1 MFVTKAGLSLDNLF
15 LIMEVQTSKE
25 NKSEIQVRKKDNSKV
40 YFFIIAIVALLLTN
54 VYFYV
59 KFKSSGEKLYTI
71 ALQKEN
77 LQIEIDRIEAEL
89 DNIQREGK
97 TSESEDITLS
107 EQKVRQGIAN
117 LRSNLDVA
125 NLSEDRL
132 ADLRLQVKTLKSNVS
147 ELKIR
152 IEELNLQNEILQREN
167 EELNHAIYSQTDKVQ
182 SLEYNNRVLKEK
194 VGIASSIKVSNML
207 INGVEIKRRGNKEI
221 ETKAKRVDELQI
233 QFSIADNPLATKGNK
248 DIYVRVVDPNGNL
261 IVKNEN
267 IFQVNNDELQ
277 YTFKETIRFTN
288 NGEEYEFLW
297 NNENQGF
304 RKGAYTVLL
313 YADNAIMGRSSI
325 VLK

>member
-1 MFVTKAGLSLDNLF
+1 
-15 LIMEVQTSKE
+15 MEVQTSKE
-25 NKSEIQVRKKDNSKV
+25 NKSEIQIRKKDNSKV

-89 DNIQREGK
+89 DNIQREGE
-97 TSESEDITLS
+97 TIGSEDIVLS
-107 EQKVRQGIAN
+107 EQKVREGIAN
-117 LRSNLDVA
+117 LRSNLDIA
-125 NLSEDRL
+125 NLSEERL
-132 ADLRLQVKTLKSNVS
+132 ADLKSEVRLLKNSVS
-147 ELKIR
+147 DLKVR
-152 IEELNLQNEILQREN
+152 IEELNLQNELLQKEN
-167 EELNHAIYSQTDKVQ
+167 EELNSAVSSQTDKVQ
-182 SLEYNNRVLKEK
+182 TLERNNRVLQEK
-194 VGIASSIKVSNML
+194 VGIASSIKVSNMV
-207 INGVEIKRRGNKEI
+207 INGVEIKRRGNREI
-221 ETKAKRVDELQI
+221 EAKARRVDELQI

-248 DIYVRVVDPNGNL
+248 DIYVRIVDPNGNL
-261 IVKNEN
+261 IVKEEN
-267 IFQVNNDELQ
+267 IFQVNNDDLQ

-297 NNENQGF
+297 NNNNQGF

-313 YADNAIMGRSSI
+313 YADNAIMGRASI

>member
-1 MFVTKAGLSLDNLF
+1 
-15 LIMEVQTSKE
+15 MEVQTSKE

-89 DNIQREGK
+89 DNIQREGE
-97 TSESEDITLS
+97 TMGSEDIVLS
-107 EQKVRQGIAN
+107 EQKVREGIAN

-132 ADLRLQVKTLKSNVS
+132 ADLKSEVRLLKNSVS
-147 ELKIR
+147 DLKVR
-152 IEELNLQNEILQREN
+152 IEELNLQNELLQKEN
-167 EELNHAIYSQTDKVQ
+167 EELNSTVNSQTDKVQ
-182 SLEYNNRVLKEK
+182 TLERSNRALREK
-194 VGIASSIKVSNML
+194 VGVASSIKVSNMV
-207 INGVEIKRRGNKEI
+207 INGVEIKRRGNREI
-221 ETKAKRVDELQI
+221 ETKARRVDELQI

-248 DIYVRVVDPNGNL
+248 DIYIRIVDPNGNL
-261 IVKNEN
+261 IVKEEN
-267 IFQVNNDELQ
+267 IFQVNNDDLQ

-297 NNENQGF
+297 NNNNQGF

-313 YADNAIMGRSSI
+313 YADNAIMGRASI